1 MASSRRTRRRRQQQ
15 SSRRHRFKLESLEKR
30 YALDGDGLSIS
41 MNADYVAA
49 GNTFPTDFG
58 PGALA
63 NSGAPTNFFL
73 PQDDLTPFSSES
85 DSAPGMVITS
95 LNLQEGKL
103 WHSTNAGS
111 TWTEITSASEA
122 SGTVLLDD
130 GNTRL
135 HYEPTAGFSGE
146 VSDVFSFKSYDFAA
160 SVASGTSQFDATV
173 GSSLQSVG
181 SYVID
186 HTLYPDSFGD
196 GGKISLFSDGT
207 RAAAIHDDGLEI
219 LDISNPSSIQ
229 RIGITPPLL
238 SEEVGILF
246 NDVHI
251 AGFESSVF
259 INPTIPTTSGAF
271 VVSLADQSSPQ
282 LVPYSNNPA
291 PFAYTLTSNL
301 DGSLVVKGST
311 GGGGDPT
318 IVGDEE
324 PNLYFFDTTDRA
336 SSSLLSTFRLTL
348 PSDVLGSDLEAHS
361 LTMSPH
367 GNTLYVS
374 CLSDSFPQTDVPLFF
389 VVDISDVTQPQV
401 IAEVQNTNLS
411 ASLSVHC
418 LSPDGNTLFVAGDN
432 SSDPNGKRFL
442 SAYNVSNP
450 SSPTQMWRHEV
461 TDGNN
466 ANRHYANEIIHDPAT
481 GKIYVAYDTGV
492 RSYEIDGS
500 GVVSETLISPA
511 GMTNSVA
518 VSADGQTIYVMGQE
532 LLSVYAAGQSPS
544 VQSTSVTVIVS
555 AADTGNDSGI
565 PVSFRHREPYS
576 NSSLQT
582 HSIDSDMM
590 IPVSSLIGTS
600 DHGIVITDAQMR
612 HGRLLYTTDSGES
625 WSNVGPVSSKHA
637 LLIAANPSNELFYY
651 ADSFDPKA
659 LPLAETFSFHAWDG
673 TYFTYTEPR
682 YVNTTFD
689 YVVEDSSVSFPTNEP
704 FFSKDGNFFIAA
716 AN

>member
-1 MASSRRTRRRRQQQ
+1 MSSSRRTRRRRQQQ
-15 SSRRHRFKLESLEKR
+15 SLRRHRFKLESLEKR

-49 GNTFPTDFG
+49 GTTFPTDYG

-73 PQDDLTPFSSES
+73 PQGDLTPFSSES

-95 LNLQEGKL
+95 LNPQGGKL
-103 WHSTNAGS
+103 WYSTNAGT
-111 TWTEITSASEA
+111 TWSEITSASEA

-130 GNTRL
+130 GYTRL
-135 HYEPTAGFSGE
+135 HYEPTAGFSGQ

-160 SVASGTSQFDATV
+160 SVASGTSQFDATN
-173 GSSLQSVG
+173 GSSIQTVG

-259 INPTIPTTSGAF
+259 INPTMPTTSGAF

-291 PFAYTLTSNL
+291 LFAYTLTSNL

-324 PNLYFFDTTDRA
+324 SNLYFFDTTDRA
-336 SSSLLSTFRLTL
+336 SPSLLSTFRLTL
-348 PSDVLGSDLEAHS
+348 PSDVLGSDLEVHS

-374 CLSDSFPQTDVPLFF
+374 CLSEDSFPQTDVPLFF
-389 VVDISDVTQPQV
+389 VVDISDVTQPRV

-432 SSDPNGKRFL
+432 SSHSYGKRFL

-450 SSPTQMWRHEV
+450 SSPTQMWR
-461 TDGNN
+461 
-466 ANRHYANEIIHDPAT
+466 
-481 GKIYVAYDTGV
+481 
-492 RSYEIDGS
+492 
-500 GVVSETLISPA
+500 
-511 GMTNSVA
+511 
-518 VSADGQTIYVMGQE
+518 
-532 LLSVYAAGQSPS
+532 
-544 VQSTSVTVIVS
+544 
-555 AADTGNDSGI
+555 
-565 PVSFRHREPYS
+565 
-576 NSSLQT
+576 
-582 HSIDSDMM
+582 
-590 IPVSSLIGTS
+590 
-600 DHGIVITDAQMR
+600 
-612 HGRLLYTTDSGES
+612 
-625 WSNVGPVSSKHA
+625 
-637 LLIAANPSNELFYY
+637 
-651 ADSFDPKA
+651 
-659 LPLAETFSFHAWDG
+659 
-673 TYFTYTEPR
+673 
-682 YVNTTFD
+682 
-689 YVVEDSSVSFPTNEP
+689 
-704 FFSKDGNFFIAA
+704 
-716 AN
+716 